1 MLLPVPEIR
10 HIKFGALL
18 AAVSS
23 ILPPSGMLRSV
34 WLLACMTPG
43 DTAGPSAARIE
54 NASAQILQTTSSDKA
69 RGQGTMSMIA
79 YGEKK

>member
-54 NASAQILQTTSSDKA
+54 NASAQILSDHVV
-69 RGQGTMSMIA
+69 RQGKHTHTHLVIHL
-79 YGEKK
+79 